1 LTSLALVGFILERLG
16 EKYCSRKR
24 QRKRKNSE
32 ETTALASVAKKNCM
46 QLGDL
51 QDNAST
57 VAAIGAII
65 LASLVVLGLLLFCCY
80 RWRRRNQFMK
90 VRALAPCLVVGTET
104 KRKREGH
111 QRTTKTLLLGVWW
124 WFAELGL
131 SRRPVLAQVLREI
144 ELEAT
149 GDWGQQGSKK
159 RGAWDE
165 DASSAFDWDED
176 DTAAT
181 SSGGEE
187 HDTGRAF
194 SSSSVPPPPPPGFF
208 RSFALSNAHD
218 DAHATHMK
226 PDAHTLSQQHGWDGT
241 GGRRAVRARARYRGG

>member
-1 LTSLALVGFILERLG
+1 MGNRE
-16 EKYCSRKR
+16 ED
-24 QRKRKNSE
+24 NSPD
-32 ETTALASVAKKNCM
+32 ACVAKKNCM

-65 LASLVVLGLLLFCCY
+65 LASLVVLGLLLFRCY

-90 VRALAPCLVVGTET
+90 
-104 KRKREGH
+104 
-111 QRTTKTLLLGVWW
+111 
-124 WFAELGL
+124 
-131 SRRPVLAQVLREI
+131 VLREI

-187 HDTGRAF
+187 HDAGRAF
-194 SSSSVPPPPPPGFF
+194 SSSSEDVG
-208 RSFALSNAHD
+208 RFALGHGAVED
-218 DAHATHMK
+218 DQLFAQ
-226 PDAHTLSQQHGWDGT
+226 DAF
-241 GGRRAVRARARYRGG
+241 